1 MRLQHLQAFLALA
14 EELNFRLAAARPCLS
29 QPGLS
34 EQLQDLERELG
45 VRLFSGTAAAL
56 GNTEAAVTLHI
67 PGYRAHLARHGQTTV
82 IHVGGDNMPSPDL
95 QMTTTPYA

>member
-1 MRLQHLQAFLALA
+1 MQLQHLQAFLALA
-14 EELNFRLAAARPCLS
+14 EELNFRLAAARLCLS
-29 QPGLS
+29 QLGLS
-34 EQLQDLERELG
+34 EQLHDLERELG
-45 VRLFSGTAAAL
+45 VRSSGTATAL

-67 PGYRAHLARHGQTTV
+67 PGYRAHLVRHGQTTV